1 MFTLSQLT
9 PRHFIL
15 AVVVLIALTV
25 AIASPAALGPSGG
38 ITLAI
43 VLVTLGLWATAL
55 VPGYFAS
62 LLLFT
67 SVLIAGLQPAPLVFS
82 GFASAAVWLIISGF
96 VIGAAVSATG
106 LDGRLAAVIA
116 PLLTRTYPRLIGG
129 LMLASM
135 ILGFLMPS
143 SVGRAV
149 VMVPIGMALA
159 DRCGFGKGSNGRI
172 GIAAILAIGCNMP
185 SFAILPANI
194 PNMVLAGS
202 AETILGIHFTYTGYL
217 LLHYPVLG
225 IVKSIVTVALVIA
238 LFPAKVGE
246 PIGTT
251 AAATA
256 TARAG
261 QGKVIGILVL
271 TLVFWMTDS
280 LHGINSAWVGLA
292 AAVLL
297 LAPRFGVVSPQ
308 AFRQSVDFGL
318 LLFVAGALALGAVVN
333 ASGLGGKLGAFLT
346 SVLPL
351 APGHDAANFFS
362 LTFLSFVTGM
372 FTTVPSAPA
381 VLTPMTSDL
390 ATLTGY
396 GAMTVLMTQVV
407 GFSTVLFPYQVGPL
421 VVAMQLSGEKL
432 DHLVKV
438 TVPLALITLVAL
450 VPLDFLWWKALGW
463 L

>member
-1 MFTLSQLT
+1 MFSLQTFT
-9 PRHFIL
+9 VRHLIFVAVLLL
-15 AVVVLIALTV
+15 AVVVALW
-25 AIASPAALGPSGG
+25 SPAALGPSGG
-38 ITLAI
+38 VTLAI

-62 LLLFT
+62 LLLFS

-82 GFASAAVWLIISGF
+82 GFTSAAVWLIISGF
-96 VIGAAVSATG
+96 VIGAAVNATG
-106 LDGRLAAVIA
+106 LDGRLAGIIA
-116 PLLTRTYPRLIGG
+116 PFLTRSYPRLIGG

-159 DRCGFGKGSNGRI
+159 DRCGFAKGSNGRI

-185 SFAILPANI
+185 SFAILPSNI

-202 AETILGIHFTYTGYL
+202 AETILGIHFTYTDYL

-225 IVKSIVTVALVIA
+225 IVKSTFTVALVLA
-238 LFPAKVGE
+238 LFPAKVGD
-246 PIGTT
+246 PLGTV
-251 AAATA
+251 AVSAATGKS
-256 TARAG
+256 G
-261 QGKVIGILVL
+261 QGKVIGVLIL
-271 TLVFWMTDS
+271 TLIFWMTDS
-280 LHGINSAWVGLA
+280 LHGINSAWIGLG

-297 LAPRFGVVSPQ
+297 LAPGIGVVGPQ
-308 AFRQSVDFGL
+308 AFRQSIDFGL
-318 LLFVAGALALGAVVN
+318 LLFVAGALALGALVG
-333 ASGLGGKLGAFLT
+333 ASGLGGRLGAFLT

-351 APGHDAANFFS
+351 APGNDAANFFS
-362 LTFLSFVTGM
+362 LTFLSFITSM

-381 VLTPMTSDL
+381 VLTPMTGDL

-438 TVPLALITLVAL
+438 TVPLALITLVVL
-450 VPLDFLWWKALGW
+450 VPIDFLWWKMLGW